1 MSTVASTKVSLNTLD
16 VSASDFDCVK
26 IQKKSIRTL
35 AGFAGKSKQ
44 LEYRDVV
51 ELLGGRRAAKEQG
64 YSKKLFEDL
73 LAEIS
78 ARHGSAFH
86 IPSVFDPA
94 VIESI
99 SCREGDPEDVI
110 HVVDVLPMDQANT
123 QNNPVRLDEKKV
135 YAFPEDGVSISND
148 FSTGRLSGVTRTAPN
163 TYTVLIRAETEAPI
177 NDSTWYSFQIQSDAP
192 KEIEIKFTYEG
203 ISTDQDE
210 DENLLPVHHRYHPK
224 TSVDGRTWNLLDKN
238 KIQVSEDKLTA
249 TVRFSV
255 GPEPLW
261 VSAQEIQSSS
271 DMYVWMDDLAQL
283 PYATK
288 TVIGKSIQGKDIV
301 RLDFVEGNP
310 GNPYVI
316 FLGGQHP
323 PEVTGRMAMMSFVE
337 TLCADTELAQNFREN
352 FNIIIIPMIN
362 PDGIDAGFWR
372 YNMHGVDLNRNW
384 QEFNQPE
391 TQAVRDS
398 LATLGDHPVAFTAD
412 FHSTAIDTVYFLEE
426 PVEGTPEG
434 RDRDWFNGLFE
445 ALPSY
450 VPGTKTV
457 SASYPVSMAWL
468 NATFQAPT
476 LTYEVGDNT
485 ERERL
490 KQIASTAA
498 RVLMIQLLTEPAK

>member
-35 AGFAGKSKQ
+35 ASFAGKSER
-44 LEYRDVV
+44 LEYLDVV
-51 ELLGGRRAAKEQG
+51 EFLGGSQAAKKQG
-64 YSKKLFEDL
+64 YSKKLFRDL

-78 ARHGSAFH
+78 ARHGNSFH

-99 SCREGDPEDVI
+99 SCQEGDPEDVV
-110 HVVDVLPMDQANT
+110 HVVDILPMDQANT
-123 QNNPVRLDEKKV
+123 QNNPVHLDEKKV
-135 YAFPEDGVSISND
+135 YTFPEDGVSIRND
-148 FSTGRLSGVTRTAPN
+148 FPTGRLSEVTRTAPN
-163 TYTVLIRAETEAPI
+163 TYTVLIRAETKAPI
-177 NDSTWYSFQIQSDAP
+177 NDSAWYSFKIQSTEP

-203 ISTDQDE
+203 TSTDE
-210 DENLLPVHHRYHPK
+210 DEQGNLLPVHHRYHPK
-224 TSVDGRTWNLLDKN
+224 TSVDGNTWSLLDKN
-238 KIQVSEDKLTA
+238 KIQVGEDNLSATA
-249 TVRFSV
+249 TFSI

-261 VSAQEIQSSS
+261 VSAQEIQSST
-271 DMYVWMDDLAQL
+271 DIYAWMDELAQL
-283 PYATK
+283 PYAKK

-310 GNPYVI
+310 ENPYVI

-337 TLCADTELAQNFREN
+337 TLCGDTELAQNFRQN
-352 FNIIIIPMIN
+352 FNIIVIPMIN

-391 TQAVRDS
+391 TQAVRDNLS
-398 LATLGDHPVAFTAD
+398 MLDDHPVAFTAD
-412 FHSTAIDTVYFLEE
+412 FHSTAIDTVYFLEK
-426 PVEGTPEG
+426 PAEGTPEG

-457 SASYPVSMAWL
+457 SASYPVSMAWM
-468 NATFQAPT
+468 NSTFKTPT
-476 LTYEVGDNT
+476 LTYEVGDDT

-498 RVLMIQLLTEPAK
+498 RVLMMQLLESEK